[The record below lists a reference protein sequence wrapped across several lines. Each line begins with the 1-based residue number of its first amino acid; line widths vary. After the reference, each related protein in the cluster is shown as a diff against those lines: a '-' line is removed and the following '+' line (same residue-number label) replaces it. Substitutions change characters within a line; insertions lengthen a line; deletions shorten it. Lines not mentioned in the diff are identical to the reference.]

1 MKTTKTQLTSATD
14 SFYWSLQ
21 DAQGGTVS
29 EQIKGLHHNV
39 AHMQKKVD
47 AINVMLTNLNKS
59 AASDDYLM
67 ERANNCQSR
76 LDSYFERVNAK
87 TLPTNVIK
95 VSFAA

>member
-29 EQIKGLHHNV
+29 EQIKGLHYNV
-39 AHMQKKVD
+39 AYMQTKVD
-47 AINVMLTNLNKS
+47 AIKSMLLNLNKS
-59 AASDDYLM
+59 AASDDHLM

-76 LDSYFERVNAK
+76 LNAYNERMNAK
-87 TLPTNVIK
+87 ILPANVIK
-95 VSFAA
+95 ASFAA